1 MWLVMVLFAIGI
13 LFLGFGQSAAADRPS
28 NAEMES
34 WQSGPGVAES
44 TEDPRFRVPLP
55 TATTAKPVKEREFV
69 FEIDEEE
76 AEEIKRRQLPVSDHG
91 ARVIQI
97 PLQTLRTQSPAV
109 APPLGTN
116 FTGFSL
122 GSSGYI
128 PPDPV
133 MAAGPNHLILAVN
146 LVWGIWSKSG
156 SPGFITPIS
165 SWFASVNTLNLNYSD
180 PKVIYDQYAGR
191 WIVMCMGFGSAAN
204 PRGAYFLSV
213 SDDSDPNGT
222 WFKWMVAVPSDG
234 TFPDFPSVGYDASE
248 AIYFTGNHFHNVDF
262 SFRYAGIVILK
273 KSELYANNPAVPPLT
288 VTRFNAMRDP
298 ADGGLTFTIKPALSF
313 GPPVSGMFFVN
324 TQGSIGSY
332 IELWRIN
339 NPVTAPALVHRA
351 TIPIGSYSAPPNAA
365 QPNNVTPIETNNS
378 SLQSEVQYRNGSLF
392 FAFPQAA
399 NFDTVTVSAIRY
411 LQIDTSGAIAQNIL
425 YGAGGEYFFFP
436 APLSDN
442 SGNVAMV
449 FSHSSPGSF
458 CAARYV
464 GNFPDDMAAGILRTG
479 EATYA
484 LVGGGQNRWGDY
496 AGISQDPV
504 FPRKIW
510 MYQEFARAT
519 TPSFPNGN
527 WGTWCGAIELPNHA
541 PQIDAPPL
549 LTLNEGTV
557 LLDTITVSEPDGEN
571 LSSFSLLPSGPGYV
585 SFTNLGGG
593 KGELRL
599 AAGCFD
605 AGTDTIR
612 LVAVDNASSALSD
625 TALIEINVLEANCAP
640 SALFSG
646 PDTIRINQCQTRSFL
661 ITAFDP
667 DSSGG
672 VSFSAAQPPV
682 LAAVSDSGGGRASLH
697 LAPTTADLGEYAVQV
712 FASDGQDSSVLT
724 LPVQVFQK
732 GDLNQD
738 GALAPA
744 DIVLVLNCI
753 FLNVPA
759 PAGLDACDLDGNG
772 PSASDVVVMINA
784 AFLEDSLPPC

>member
-1 MWLVMVLFAIGI
+1 
-13 LFLGFGQSAAADRPS
+13 
-28 NAEMES
+28 MES
-34 WQSGPGVAES
+34 WQSGPGAVES

-55 TATTAKPVKEREFV
+55 TATAAKPVKEREFI

-91 ARVIQI
+91 AKVIQV
-97 PLQTLRTQSPAV
+97 PPQTLRTQSPAV

-213 SDDSDPNGT
+213 SDDADPNGT
-222 WFKWMVAVPSDG
+222 WYKWMLAVPSDG

-248 AIYFTGNHFHNVDF
+248 AVYFTGNHFHNVDF

-351 TIPIGSYSAPPNAA
+351 TIPIGSYSAPPNAT
-365 QPNNVTPIETNNS
+365 QPNGVTPIETNNS
-378 SLQSEVQYRNGSLF
+378 SLQSEVQYRSGNLY

-411 LQIDTSGAIAQNIL
+411 LQIDTSGAIVQNIL
-425 YGAGGEYFFFP
+425 YGAGGEHFFFP

-496 AGISQDPV
+496 AGIAQDPV
-504 FPRKIW
+504 SPRKIW
-510 MYQEFARAT
+510 MYQEFTRAT

-527 WGTWCGAIELPNHA
+527 WGTWCGSVTLENHSPVLSDPG
-541 PQIDAPPL
+541 PQSV
-549 LTLNEGTV
+549 NEGG
-557 LLDTITVSEPDGEN
+557 LLNVYLTANEPDGEPFSYQL
-571 LSSFSLLPSGPGYV
+571 LSPLPPYV
-585 SFTNLGGG
+585 SLTDLGGG
-593 KGELRL
+593 QGQLTL
-599 AAGCFD
+599 APGCFD
-605 AGTDTIR
+605 AGVDTIY
-612 LVAVDNASSALSD
+612 LVASD
-625 TALIEINVLEANCAP
+625 STAPSMADTTAIEVTVVEKNCAP
-640 SALFSG
+640 VPSVIA
-646 PDTIRINQCQTRSFL
+646 PDTIFINQCQPASFP
-661 ITAFDP
+661 ITSFDP
-667 DSSGG
+667 EAGPGPISLFGFPTHPFAS
-672 VSFSAAQPPV
+672 VT
-682 LAAVSDSGGGRASLH
+682 DSGNGNGSLNL
-697 LAPTTADLGEYAVQV
+697 LAPMIISPGLYGAPV
-712 FASDGQDSSVLT
+712 FASDGGDSSGVAVLIR
-724 LPVQVFQK
+724 VFQK

-738 GALAPA
+738 GTLAPA

-753 FLNVPA
+753 FLNVPT

-784 AFLEDSLPPC
+784 VFLENPLPPC